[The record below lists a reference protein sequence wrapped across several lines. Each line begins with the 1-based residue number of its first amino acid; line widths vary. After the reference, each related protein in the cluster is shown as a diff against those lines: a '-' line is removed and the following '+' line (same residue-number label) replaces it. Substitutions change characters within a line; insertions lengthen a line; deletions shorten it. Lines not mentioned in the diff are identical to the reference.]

1 MTTALDKIIEYKRDE
16 VAALKA
22 TRSFE
27 SLQSDALNQTP
38 PRGFTKR
45 IQSIVGQD
53 KNALICEIK
62 RKSPSA
68 GSINTMADPTQAAKA
83 YEEGGAAC
91 ISVLTD
97 TPSFGGSLEDMI
109 TVREAVKLPV
119 LRKDFMIDVIQIL
132 EARANGADAILLI
145 MAVLDKNQAIELH
158 SFADQLGMSVL
169 LEAHNE
175 EELEQALAL
184 PSPLVGVN
192 NRDLKRMVTDLDT
205 TVRLSSLI
213 PSNKLLISESG
224 IKTPQDISLLRKV
237 GARGFL
243 IGESLMKSGNIAN
256 NVRELHTTL

>member
-16 VAALKA
+16 VASLKA

-38 PRGFTKR
+38 PRGFAR
-45 IQSIVGQD
+45 SLQSIAAQD
-53 KNALICEIK
+53 QNALICEIK

-68 GSINTMADPTQAAKA
+68 GNINSLVDPTEAALA

-97 TPSFGGSLEDMI
+97 GPSFGGSLEDMV
-109 TVREAVKLPV
+109 TVRKAVKLPI

-145 MAVLDKNQAIELH
+145 MAVLDKSLASEMH
-158 SFADQLGMSVL
+158 AFADQLGMSVL

-175 EELEQALAL
+175 KELEQALEL

-205 TVRLSSLI
+205 TVRLSSYI

-224 IKTPQDISLLRKV
+224 IKSPQDISYLRKV
-237 GARGFL
+237 GSRGFL

-256 NVRELHTTL
+256 NVRELRTTL